1 MTTVACLD
9 QKSRD
14 IVDFNFSRS
23 NWFEIFFDEIFS
35 HLLSHGGLSLLVI
48 FIQCHLS
55 PMIYSDCSGGWT
67 KTDSGSDTT
76 ALVSDNDIVSG
87 SDQRQVTMFDK
98 SLVTTEVSGDNDYDL
113 ILSGLVF
120 NNQAKYRA
128 ELGRGDQWPAAP
140 VLPVWGEQHQSSCLQ
155 DTSPTHHL
163 PSLGSNHWD
172 WKKIATIFWE
182 LYCIHFCANVC
193 VEECCHGVGGQS
205 RVAAAAASALHD
217 NSWSPLIGQLTAGDS
232 LPRPGPASHST
243 CLVSTCHD
251 QRNIMLWSPI
261 KST

>member
-9 QKSRD
+9 QNSRD

-67 KTDSGSDTT
+67 KTDSGSDT

-163 PSLGSNHWD
+163 PSLD
-172 WKKIATIFWE
+172 KVIIEIEKKIKNLLRSLLNSFLCKCVCWRVLSWCWRSE
-182 LYCIHFCANVC
+182 QSCCSSCI
-193 VEECCHGVGGQS
+193 S
-205 RVAAAAASALHD
+205 
-217 NSWSPLIGQLTAGDS
+217 TA
-232 LPRPGPASHST
+232 
-243 CLVSTCHD
+243 
-251 QRNIMLWSPI
+251 W
-261 KST
+261 